1 MGKPQIVKRILGVIA
16 KPFLTNLCKIVDFK
30 GIRLKQAELSQV
42 LLAQDRSIQQN
53 WDSLVVRTRYSL
65 YELHEIKHSLCVVFI
80 LQKNAK

>member
-53 WDSLVVRTRYSL
+53 
-65 YELHEIKHSLCVVFI
+65 
-80 LQKNAK
+80 